1 MKQNEL
7 SEAEEWKYILRQIG
21 FGAAL
26 GAAFLTIVYLPQVNA
41 GGEWHCP
48 FPPEW
53 VKKMRHAAKVCEQ
66 LTAEDIEAFDRGNVN
81 YRLPPWDILEEPQDA
96 RGLPESWCKKEAER
110 FSRRKGSCIDTYDY
124 FSIPEIVITDGYDD
138 WPFHPRRKVLQA

>member
-1 MKQNEL
+1 MI
-7 SEAEEWKYILRQIG
+7 YDRQ
-21 FGAAL
+21 
-26 GAAFLTIVYLPQVNA
+26 PQVNA

-53 VKKMRHAAKVCEQ
+53 VKKMRHAAKVCEK
-66 LTAEDIEAFDRGNVN
+66 LTAEDIEAFDQGNVR

-124 FSIPEIVITDGYDD
+124 FSIPEMVITDGYDD